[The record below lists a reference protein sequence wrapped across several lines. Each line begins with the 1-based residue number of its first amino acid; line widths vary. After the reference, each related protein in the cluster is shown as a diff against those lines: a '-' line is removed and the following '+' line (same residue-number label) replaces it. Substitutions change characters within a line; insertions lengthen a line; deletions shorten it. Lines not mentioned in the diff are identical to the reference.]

1 MRGQINAGPRC
12 AYFTAYTCNPA
23 LKVLKN
29 MLWLLLLLC
38 PDESFNTLDMWR
50 QLPFLI
56 QCNACQPRKHLKS
69 LESLL
74 IQSDT
79 RLDAIRDS
87 HIVW

>member
-29 MLWLLLLLC
+29 LLC

-50 QLPFLI
+50 QLPVLI
-56 QCNACQPRKHLKS
+56 QCNACKPRKHLKS

-79 RLDAIRDS
+79 RLDAMRDS
-87 HIVW
+87 HIV